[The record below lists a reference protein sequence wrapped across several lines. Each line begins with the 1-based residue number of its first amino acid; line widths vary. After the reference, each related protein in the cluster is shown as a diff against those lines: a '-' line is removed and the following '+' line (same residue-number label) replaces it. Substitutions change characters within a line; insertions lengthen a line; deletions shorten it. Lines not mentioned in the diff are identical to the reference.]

1 MTFAFSLTAANVS
14 AGVVVAV
21 ATLVVNKGDRFPAL
35 NVVTVPAPPVGAEI
49 TPFDMVMVLPSGFT
63 QPICPVVAVV
73 QDSCPLPLMVIVEP
87 SPLTPPTVDDVA
99 KGKRAAPS
107 VPEEILLAFVV
118 SVVALVANAT
128 LLVFVQVVTP
138 VPEVVQSP
146 LILPLVIDV
155 PPENIAKFPDAGD
168 PVVVTVPVPL
178 PEAEIMPFDIVIV
191 VPSGLT
197 HPSCEVVAFE
207 HDPTTLPAVGEK
219 VRLPSE
225 FVTEETPDA
234 PMPAIATHSA
244 LTSL

>member
-63 QPICPVVAVV
+63 QPICPVQVM
-73 QDSCPLPLMVIVEP
+73 P
-87 SPLTPPTVDDVA
+87 
-99 KGKRAAPS
+99 R
-107 VPEEILLAFVV
+107 
-118 SVVALVANAT
+118 
-128 LLVFVQVVTP
+128 VFV
-138 VPEVVQSP
+138 VVQSP
-146 LILPLVIDV
+146 EILPLVIDV